1 MGFDVT
7 ITGGVGTL
15 LFCTAG
21 EDVFMAT
28 DGGWATDEV
37 EDFGWKVAV
46 AGVCFWTVTVAGVC
60 FWTVAVAGVCFWT
73 VAVAGVCFWT
83 VAVARDGFLTGRWA
97 PDNRAENINHNIKVY
112 AQRGHPKQFCYFHI
126 H

>member
-1 MGFDVT
+1 MGSDVT

-15 LFCTAG
+15 LFCTAA

-37 EDFGWKVAV
+37 EDFGWTVTL

-60 FWTVAVAGVCFWT
+60 FWTVT
-73 VAVAGVCFWT
+73 VDGVCFWT
-83 VAVARDGFLTGRWA
+83 VAVARDGLLTGRWA

-112 AQRGHPKQFCYFHI
+112 AQRVHPKQFCYFHI

>member
-1 MGFDVT
+1 MGSDVT
-7 ITGGVGTL
+7 ITGGIGTL

-37 EDFGWKVAV
+37 EDFGWA
-46 AGVCFWTVTVAGVC
+46 VTVAGVC
-60 FWTVAVAGVCFWT
+60 FWTVAVASN
-73 VAVAGVCFWT
+73 
-83 VAVARDGFLTGRWA
+83 GFLTGRWA